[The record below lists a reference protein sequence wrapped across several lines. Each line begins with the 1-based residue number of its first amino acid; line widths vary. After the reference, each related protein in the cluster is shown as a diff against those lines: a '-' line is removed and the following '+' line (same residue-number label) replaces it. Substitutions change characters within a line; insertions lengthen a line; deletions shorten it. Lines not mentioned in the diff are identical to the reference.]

1 MPMYEYRCLDCG
13 SEFEELVRSEDEL
26 IECEDCDSENV
37 ERKMSTFAAH
47 TTTRTLGSMPPG
59 ALAGGGGGGSKC
71 SGCSGGNCATC

>member
-13 SEFEELVRSEDEL
+13 SEFEELVRSEDEQ

-37 ERKMSTFAAH
+37 QRKMSTFAAH
-47 TTTRTLGSMPPG
+47 TTTRTLGSMPPS
-59 ALAGGGGGGSKC
+59 AMGGGGGSKC